1 VLYAGDATLGDQAIL
16 KRLIIL
22 TLLVSGWALAQ
33 SPLLAPDIRSNRLK
47 SYTPIEP
54 ITLEDSTRQYFYFEL
69 MGAAE
74 PWVPT
79 VNGVRMYYDT
89 TLHHLMLKM
98 PWGTLRYVDSIGPGG
113 GTGEVN
119 TASNTAGTGVGWF
132 KVKSG
137 VDLIFKRGKSLDA
150 NLTIADS
157 TDSLAFD
164 FSNSP
169 AFTGASFSGLT
180 ALRAVVTDGSK
191 NLASSIISAVELG
204 YLVGATDTVQEQLNL
219 KAPLASPTF
228 TGTVTMPLGAGTVRS
243 GSGGLLSSTA
253 SDTVGLAAALS
264 GKEDTITAGTTAQYY
279 RGDKSWQTLN
289 QAAVA
294 GLTTASTPTFVQVYS
309 SGQGGTGNAA
319 AYLDGSGGL
328 FRDPAV
334 SGTELGYLDG
344 VTSAI
349 QTQLNGKAATFDSL
363 GTDRGGTGRAYF
375 LAGDMLYHTGTGTA
389 FSRLAVAAQGNVL
402 RSGATP
408 SWGKVQLS
416 GGVIDVSG
424 TLGSAY
430 GGTDNS
436 SYTIGDMLYS
446 SGATTLSKLADV
458 ATGSYLASGGVGI
471 APAWATL
478 NQAAVAGLTTGDSP
492 TFTGATLS
500 GMTAGSVPFAGA
512 AGLLSQDNANFF
524 WDNANNRLGIGIS
537 SPVAVLHVA
546 TTNSNTFILDK
557 GGAMGSLQGSFTS
570 YSYGGLILGVSTA
583 SQFLALSIAGQ
594 RTTTPGAQIGR
605 IGFHSWNTNN
615 NLNTTI
621 GAEFKATSEDG
632 TTTNYGL
639 NLAVL
644 TRTGTGAMAERQRWS
659 ADGNIGFAGQTSFG
673 TSAVGVGA
681 WKNGTAPST
690 SPADAVQIWSAD
702 RGATVGKAGLHIRS
716 EDGTSHVF
724 SDFSGIGTVSPT
736 TRLHVYGADNLTA
749 QTVEIAATQANVTA
763 ADIFMDF
770 RSSSGSEGTIAGT
783 AVAGVLAYNTFTGAH
798 YSQKANENE
807 VMVEGMIVSASG
819 NVMPGGDYLPTI
831 TRSAGRGDSTVYG
844 VYAGKIADGFS
855 QREIDSL
862 RRMRRLHDSVKT
874 VYEAIGAPLE
884 ALIKEQLHADSG
896 SFAFDSLGAIIRAIE
911 VSLAQIVVPPSPTFR
926 GKTLDYAKGNPRK
939 DLHQVFALGTG
950 IILVTDAGG
959 NINNGDLI
967 VPSPTRGIGE
977 RQADKVVRSY
987 TVAKATVSVDFSTIP
1002 VHPTLGV
1009 KVKRIPCTYKF

>member
-1 VLYAGDATLGDQAIL
+1 MLYAGDATLGDQAIL

-89 TLHHLMLKM
+89 TLHRLMAIF
-98 PWGTLRYVDSIGPGG
+98 PWGGTPRYLDSIGG

-119 TASNTAGTGVGWF
+119 TASNAPGTGIGWF

-157 TDSLAFD
+157 TDSVAFD

-180 ALRAVVTDGSK
+180 ASRVVVTDGSK

-319 AYLDGSGGL
+319 AYLDGAGGL
-328 FRDPAV
+328 FRDAAV

-375 LAGDMLYHTGTGTA
+375 EAGDMLYHTGTGTA

-408 SWGKVQLS
+408 SWGKAQLS

-436 SYTIGDMLYS
+436 SYTIGDMLYA

-458 ATGSYLASGGVGI
+458 ATGSYLASGGVGV

-478 NQAAVAGLTTGDSP
+478 NQAAVAGLGTGDSP
-492 TFTGATLS
+492 TWAGATLS
-500 GMTAGSVPFAGA
+500 GITAGSVLFAGTG
-512 AGLLSQDNANFF
+512 GLLSQDNANFF
-524 WDNANNRLGIGIS
+524 WNDANNRLGLGTASPGAPLTIQSSTSGIEMFRIERTS
-537 SPVAVLHVA
+537 ATAAMRVLNYEGINNTFQFQG
-546 TTNSNTFILDK
+546 TTNLSAWTTVLSLNVNRQSVGLF
-557 GGAMGSLQGSFTS
+557 GGTNANGF
-570 YSYGGLILGVSTA
+570 GV
-583 SQFLALSIAGQ
+583 LSIK
-594 RTTTPGAQIGR
+594 
-605 IGFHSWNTNN
+605 S
-615 NLNTTI
+615 
-621 GAEFKATSEDG
+621 
-632 TTTNYGL
+632 
-639 NLAVL
+639 
-644 TRTGTGAMAERQRWS
+644 
-659 ADGNIGFAGQTSFG
+659 
-673 TSAVGVGA
+673 
-681 WKNGTAPST
+681 GTAPST
-690 SPADAVQIWSAD
+690 SPADAVQMWSAD

>member
-1 VLYAGDATLGDQAIL
+1 MGE
-16 KRLIIL
+16 
-22 TLLVSGWALAQ
+22 WAFAQ
-33 SPLLAPDIRSNRLK
+33 SPLLAPDIRTNRLK

-157 TDSLAFD
+157 TDSVAFD

-180 ALRAVVTDGSK
+180 ASRVVVTDGSK

-319 AYLDGSGGL
+319 AYLDGAGGL
-328 FRDPAV
+328 FRDAAV

-375 LAGDMLYHTGTGTA
+375 EAGDMLYHTGTGTA

-408 SWGKVQLS
+408 SWGKAQLS

-436 SYTIGDMLYS
+436 SYTIGDMLYA

-458 ATGSYLASGGVGI
+458 ATGSYLASGGVGV

-478 NQAAVAGLTTGDSP
+478 NQAAVAGLGTGDSP
-492 TFTGATLS
+492 TWAGATLS
-500 GMTAGSVPFAGA
+500 GITAGSVLFAGTG
-512 AGLLSQDNANFF
+512 GLLSQDNANFF
-524 WDNANNRLGIGIS
+524 WNDANNRLGLGTASPGAPLTIQSSTSGIEMFRIERTS
-537 SPVAVLHVA
+537 ATAAMRVLNYEGINNTFQFQG
-546 TTNSNTFILDK
+546 TTNLSAWTTVLSLNVNRQSVGLF
-557 GGAMGSLQGSFTS
+557 GGTNANGF
-570 YSYGGLILGVSTA
+570 GV
-583 SQFLALSIAGQ
+583 LSIK
-594 RTTTPGAQIGR
+594 
-605 IGFHSWNTNN
+605 S
-615 NLNTTI
+615 
-621 GAEFKATSEDG
+621 
-632 TTTNYGL
+632 
-639 NLAVL
+639 
-644 TRTGTGAMAERQRWS
+644 
-659 ADGNIGFAGQTSFG
+659 
-673 TSAVGVGA
+673 
-681 WKNGTAPST
+681 GTAPST
-690 SPADAVQIWSAD
+690 SPADAVQMWSAD